1 MAEETIQGG
10 TEADYANY
18 AKSLAVNIPE
28 INWKDVGNVA
38 LDFTPII
45 GDIKGG
51 YETVQMIG
59 DELSKDNPNYKLIGI
74 LGGMGAAATIIG
86 LVPGAGDLAKKAIM
100 SGAKSVA
107 SGANKVVDAM
117 PTYDPSTMGSM
128 GGNVFAKKTG
138 GSKILSELDDT
149 AFRWVA
155 SLASKLDKPADELA
169 ERMGSKLTNLEKEF
183 PDAFS
188 LYEPTALLEGLEQ
201 ANRGEIDLAIIDPE
215 TFRKIAAQ
223 IDTDNPIAAYQM
235 KQTVDQYAAEIESG
249 IPLNNP
255 EDNIPFLKYMV
266 PQGNIAQFVQH
277 DGRHRNRALEQLGA
291 LKSLVKL
298 DPSGAFDSGFAAP
311 IANKGQKVMSKTA
324 EPLDVY
330 TETSPMQMEG
340 KGGKKVG
347 SSKDLFKFLSMFG
360 ALPFVTGGE
369 ESEQN

>member
-1 MAEETIQGG
+1 MG
-10 TEADYANY
+10 
-18 AKSLAVNIPE
+18 
-28 INWKDVGNVA
+28 
-38 LDFTPII
+38 
-45 GDIKGG
+45 KG
-51 YETVQMIG
+51 
-59 DELSKDNPNYKLIGI
+59 
-74 LGGMGAAATIIG
+74 
-86 LVPGAGDLAKKAIM
+86 
-100 SGAKSVA
+100 
-107 SGANKVVDAM
+107 
-117 PTYDPSTMGSM
+117 
-128 GGNVFAKKTG
+128 
-138 GSKILSELDDT
+138 KILAELGDT

-183 PDAFS
+183 PEAFS

-201 ANRGEIDLAIIDPE
+201 ANKGEIDLAIIDPE

-311 IANKGQKVMSKTA
+311 IANKGQQV
-324 EPLDVY
+324 
-330 TETSPMQMEG
+330 ETSPMQMEG

-369 ESEQN
+369 DDEQNGI

>member
-1 MAEETIQGG
+1 MNEETIQGG

-128 GGNVFAKKTG
+128 GGNVFVKKTG

-149 AFRWVA
+149 AFRWVS

-183 PDAFS
+183 PDAFT
-188 LYEPTALLEGLEQ
+188 LFEPSALLESLEQ
-201 ANRGEIDLAIIDPE
+201 ANKGNADLAIINPE

-223 IDTDNPIAAYQM
+223 INTADPAVAKQM
-235 KQTVDQYAAEIESG
+235 QKTVDQYAAEIQSG

-255 EDNIPFLKYMV
+255 EDNIPFLEYTV
-266 PQGNIAQFVQH
+266 PKDNVAQFVGH
-277 DGRHRNRALEQLGA
+277 DGRHRNRAMEALGA
-291 LKSLVKL
+291 LQSLVKVT
-298 DPSGAFDSGFAAP
+298 PYFR
-311 IANKGQKVMSKTA
+311 GQQVLSKTGKA
-324 EPLDVY
+324 SDVY

-369 ESEQN
+369 DDEQNGI

>member
-1 MAEETIQGG
+1 MG
-10 TEADYANY
+10 
-18 AKSLAVNIPE
+18 
-28 INWKDVGNVA
+28 
-38 LDFTPII
+38 
-45 GDIKGG
+45 KG
-51 YETVQMIG
+51 
-59 DELSKDNPNYKLIGI
+59 
-74 LGGMGAAATIIG
+74 
-86 LVPGAGDLAKKAIM
+86 
-100 SGAKSVA
+100 
-107 SGANKVVDAM
+107 
-117 PTYDPSTMGSM
+117 
-128 GGNVFAKKTG
+128 
-138 GSKILSELDDT
+138 KILAELGDT

-169 ERMGSKLTNLEKEF
+169 ERMGSKLVNLEKEF
-183 PDAFS
+183 PDAFN

-201 ANRGEIDLAIIDPE
+201 ANKGEIDLAIIDPE

-311 IANKGQKVMSKTA
+311 AANKGQKVMSKTA

-330 TETSPMQMEG
+330 TETSPMQMKG

-369 ESEQN
+369 KSEQNGI